1 MTIKR
6 VGRGCGGR
14 WWATMVLLLLP
25 VAASGQ
31 SGGEPTVLLTAYAG
45 FITGPQLWHV
55 RQPLCVWVTAV
66 GGYQCEPNGTGF
78 VDDTLDLT
86 RALTAGF
93 TAGGG
98 MTWFFSPR
106 LGAQLDFTYASEAL
120 QDRCTPLLPLNPDP
134 DNKNQQ
140 TCSSFSQS
148 GRSLTTVRLGAGLV
162 FRPLPRA
169 AFSPYV
175 RAGGG
180 FTLQS
185 GEVLAAGG
193 DFVTPENQLT
203 RVLVRDS
210 SANALR
216 PFGTVTAGLEIG
228 SGTAPRFRVEVSDLL
243 MSVDHLLGPADVN
256 GEAPQASR
264 LTHNVSLTVGF
275 SMVLSGL
282 RGHRY

>member
-1 MTIKR
+1 MTR
-6 VGRGCGGR
+6 S
-14 WWATMVLLLLP
+14 AHLLLAMLLTP
-25 VAASGQ
+25 LFAAAQ
-31 SGGEPTVLLTAYAG
+31 TGGEPTVLLTFYGG
-45 FITGPQLWHV
+45 FVTGPELWHV

-66 GGYQCEPNGTGF
+66 GGYQCETNGSGF
-78 VDDTLDLT
+78 VEDTLDLT
-86 RALTAGF
+86 RTLMAGF

-106 LGAQLDFTYASEAL
+106 FGAQVEFVYGEESL
-120 QDRCTPLLPLNPDP
+120 QDRCAPAAPLQPDP

-140 TCSSFSQS
+140 TCDSFSGS
-148 GRSLTTVRLGAGLV
+148 NRSLSTVRIAGSAV

-169 AFSPYV
+169 TFDPYV

-180 FTLQS
+180 FTLQT

-193 DFVTPENQLT
+193 DFVTAENQLT

-210 SANALR
+210 SASALR
-216 PFGTVTAGLEIG
+216 PFGTVTAGLEVG
-228 SGTAPRFRVEVSDLL
+228 TGTAPRFRVEVSDLL
-243 MSVDHLLGPADVN
+243 MSVDRLLGPADIN
-256 GEAPQASR
+256 GLAPRASR